1 MTTKNPFNLVE
12 FAANPFALNLSGG
25 EFAFIRGHV
34 STADESVKDRK
45 FHVSSKAAKRQ
56 IDLDE
61 QALNA
66 WTAIDMHALI
76 FEVHGVDLPIT
87 VISAAMQTLDDKIEA
102 RKSGSGPSRGPS
114 VTYPVVTDKNGRHLI
129 RAVQDQRSGGWSL
142 EICNAE
148 QSWTGNETKASVID
162 HKAEAKRKLDKNIDG
177 AIKQSHKWLAQE
189 TKTQSLSSVCALIN
203 KTIPCEKIP
212 MRRFTLIGR
221 NGSINCDSIAIG
233 GQVFT
238 DMFSVVATFRPDL
251 SDLFTQ

>member
-1 MTTKNPFNLVE
+1 M
-12 FAANPFALNLSGG
+12 
-25 EFAFIRGHV
+25 
-34 STADESVKDRK
+34 
-45 FHVSSKAAKRQ
+45 
-56 IDLDE
+56 
-61 QALNA
+61 
-66 WTAIDMHALI
+66 
-76 FEVHGVDLPIT
+76 
-87 VISAAMQTLDDKIEA
+87 
-102 RKSGSGPSRGPS
+102 
-114 VTYPVVTDKNGRHLI
+114 
-129 RAVQDQRSGGWSL
+129 
-142 EICNAE
+142 
-148 QSWTGNETKASVID
+148 ID